1 MTMSNE
7 SNATNL
13 EDELTGLRRRHKAL
27 TGKVLTNAQICEREQ
42 VFRRIKEV
50 KSELG
55 L

>member
-1 MTMSNE
+1 MT
-7 SNATNL
+7 ATEARIIEL
-13 EDELTGLRRRHKAL
+13 EDEIAGLRRRYKAL
-27 TGKVLTNAQICEREQ
+27 ADKVLTNAQICEREQ